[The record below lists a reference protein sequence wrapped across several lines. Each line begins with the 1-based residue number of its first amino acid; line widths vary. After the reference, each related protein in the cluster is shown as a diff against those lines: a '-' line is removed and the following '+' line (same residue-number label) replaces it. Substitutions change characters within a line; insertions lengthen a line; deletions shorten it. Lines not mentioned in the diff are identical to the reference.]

1 MKIVINQYVGRKL
14 NKMEL
19 GIFASVAGVI
29 MVFIVFYVIGY
40 LRGSDRRINDKRR
53 NQKIQ
58 HNS

>member
-1 MKIVINQYVGRKL
+1 
-14 NKMEL
+14 MEL

-29 MVFIVFYVIGY
+29 MISIVFYVIGY

-58 HNS
+58 HNN